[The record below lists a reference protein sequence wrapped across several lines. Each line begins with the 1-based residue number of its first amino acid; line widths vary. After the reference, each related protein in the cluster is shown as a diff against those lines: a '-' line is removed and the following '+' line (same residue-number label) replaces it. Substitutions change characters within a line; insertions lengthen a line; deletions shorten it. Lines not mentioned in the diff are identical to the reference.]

1 MKKDLIPSLTSVGNM
16 AIMLVLMT
24 WEKQND
30 RSIVKRR
37 QSNPV
42 PVGHSRIA
50 FTHCL
55 DSGNRDVHRIR
66 GKGAL
71 MLTVNQRDIIAGFIT
86 DDQLEFGSSVAEWIY
101 VYEYNR
107 KLIEE
112 EEVKRYDQRGN
123 QEKNSLHQGTN

>member
-1 MKKDLIPSLTSVGNM
+1 
-16 AIMLVLMT
+16 
-24 WEKQND
+24 
-30 RSIVKRR
+30 
-37 QSNPV
+37 
-42 PVGHSRIA
+42 
-50 FTHCL
+50 
-55 DSGNRDVHRIR
+55 
-66 GKGAL
+66 

-123 QEKNSLHQGTN
+123 QEKNSLHQGTD

>member
-1 MKKDLIPSLTSVGNM
+1 
-16 AIMLVLMT
+16 
-24 WEKQND
+24 
-30 RSIVKRR
+30 
-37 QSNPV
+37 
-42 PVGHSRIA
+42 
-50 FTHCL
+50 
-55 DSGNRDVHRIR
+55 
-66 GKGAL
+66 

-123 QEKNSLHQGTN
+123 QSKNPLYQGTGKSK

>member
-1 MKKDLIPSLTSVGNM
+1 
-16 AIMLVLMT
+16 
-24 WEKQND
+24 
-30 RSIVKRR
+30 
-37 QSNPV
+37 
-42 PVGHSRIA
+42 
-50 FTHCL
+50 
-55 DSGNRDVHRIR
+55 
-66 GKGAL
+66 

-123 QEKNSLHQGTN
+123 QEKNSLHQGTGPTE